1 MIAPTMTEPTTSYDE
16 AIADVLSII
25 RKRIEFSSGERRRT
39 LRTLEAE
46 VSACVNGSRTGR
58 GRRTREANL
67 EAIVDDLASRVVA
80 SAVDDV
86 RIAEERP
93 DGPGN
98 VISRVEMGFPETC
111 KWLNYAARRGNEAA
125 VALLVKISQRRS
137 PGHASDRGIARA
149 ETPVNVLGSP
159 DGL

>member
-1 MIAPTMTEPTTSYDE
+1 MTEPTTSYAE

-39 LRTLEAE
+39 LRAIEAE
-46 VSACVNGSRTGR
+46 VTACVTGGRTDR
-58 GRRTREANL
+58 ARRTREATL
-67 EAIVDDLASRVVA
+67 EAISDDLASRVVS

-111 KWLNYAARRGNEAA
+111 KWLTYAARRGNLEAE
-125 VALLVKISQRRS
+125 ALLEKIGRRRS
-137 PGHASDRGIARA
+137 PGHTSDRGIARA

-159 DGL
+159 EVS